1 MGSLVCEAKGN
12 MLIDNDMSEQIK
24 IQLPDGSVR
33 EVAQGT
39 TPFDVAMSISP
50 RLAAAVVV
58 ARIRPLTTPV
68 VAGETAVEEADEA
81 QTEAGMYGSASE
93 LGERL
98 VDLAAPLNEDVA
110 LELLK
115 ESDEAALKVVRHS
128 AAHVMATAILELFPE
143 TKLGHGPA
151 TDNGFFYDV
160 YRETPFTE
168 DDLAAIEKRMAE
180 VVARDETFVRE
191 QESREMG
198 LKDYAEHGDFMKV
211 HFIERFTKP
220 GDEISL
226 YRNGKFVDF
235 CRGPHVPSTGR
246 VKAFK
251 VTSVAGA
258 YWLGDEKNQQL
269 QRIYGT
275 AFFNAKDMDAHFKR
289 LEEIKARDH
298 RVLGK
303 QLDLFSIQ
311 EVAGAGL
318 IFWHPKGGLIRKTM
332 EDWMRDE
339 CIRRGYEMVF
349 TPHIMRREL
358 WKVSGHEGFYSQN
371 MYPPMELD
379 DAEYRLKPMNC
390 PGHILIYKNSPKSYR
405 DLPQRYAELGNVY
418 RYERSG
424 TMHGLLRVRGFT
436 QDDAHIFCTPEQI
449 ESEIAACVEFAD
461 EVLKA
466 FGFAEFKV
474 ELSTWDPKDQKSYVG
489 SPEHWETA
497 VGSLKKVLDAKAI
510 PYREIPGEAAFYG
523 PKIDIKLVDVLGRL
537 WQLSTVQFDFNLPQ
551 RFELEYTGEDGEK
564 HRPVMVHRALFG
576 SVERFFGVL
585 IEHYAGA
592 FPLWLAPV
600 QVGLVPI
607 SEKHVEYARA
617 VKAKL
622 EVAGLRVELDARNE
636 KMNAK
641 IREFTLQKVPFVLVM
656 GDKEAEQREVNVR
669 VRGGGVQG
677 TFPLSEFIANA
688 TTLITRKELNLSDTP
703 KWHDAVLKAVQSF
716 PTDQFDLNDLYDL
729 RDEFA
734 SIFPNNRHVNEKL
747 RQQLQTLRD
756 EGIIQFLDNEGNYKR
771 IK

>member
-1 MGSLVCEAKGN
+1 VSN
-12 MLIDNDMSEQIK
+12 QIK
-24 IQLPDGSVR
+24 IQLPDGSIR
-33 EVAQGT
+33 EVPNGT
-39 TPFDVAMSISP
+39 TLFDIANSISP

-58 ARIRPLTTPV
+58 ARIKPLTPV
-68 VAGETAVEEADEA
+68 AASANETSLEASEEA
-81 QTEAGMYGSASE
+81 MYASASTQA
-93 LGERL
+93 ERI
-98 VDLAAPLNEDVA
+98 VDLSAPLHEDVA

-115 ESDEAALKVVRHS
+115 ENDPAALRVVRHS

-160 YRETPFTE
+160 YREVPFTE
-168 DDLAAIEKRMAE
+168 ADLAAIEARMAE
-180 VVARDETFVRE
+180 VVARDEKFVRVE
-191 QESREMG
+191 EPRE
-198 LKDYAEHGDFMKV
+198 KAIADYKANAEFMKL

-226 YRNGKFVDF
+226 YKNGNFTDF

-251 VTSVAGA
+251 VMSIAGA
-258 YWLGDEKNQQL
+258 YWLGNENNQQL

-275 AFFNAKDMDAHFKR
+275 AFFNPKDLEAHFKH
-289 LEEIKARDH
+289 LEEIKTRDH

-339 CIRRGYEMVF
+339 CVRRGYHLVF

-358 WKVSGHEGFYSQN
+358 WKISGHEGYYSDN

-390 PGHILIYKNSPKSYR
+390 PGHILIYKNSPRSYR

-449 ESEIAACVEFAD
+449 EDEVVACIEFAQS
-461 EVLKA
+461 VLTT
-466 FGFAEFKV
+466 FGFADFRV
-474 ELSTWDPKDQKSYVG
+474 ELSTWDPTKPSDYSGNAEAWQRA
-489 SPEHWETA
+489 TD
-497 VGSLKKVLDAKAI
+497 SLKSALARKHI
-510 PYREIPGEAAFYG
+510 PFTEIPGEAAFYG
-523 PKIDIKLVDVLGRL
+523 PKIDVKLVDVLGRL
-537 WQLSTVQFDFNLPQ
+537 WQLSTVQFDFNLPA
-551 RFELEYTGEDGEK
+551 RFELEYIGEDGAP
-564 HRPVMVHRALFG
+564 HQPVMVHRALFG

-607 SEKHVEYARA
+607 SEKHHDYAGSVQQR
-617 VKAKL
+617 L
-622 EVAGLRVELDARNE
+622 EAAGLRVEADLSNQ

-641 IREFTLQKVPFVLVM
+641 IRDFGLQKIPFILIL
-656 GDKEAEQREVNVR
+656 GDKESASDSVSVR
-669 VRGGGVQG
+669 VRAKGDEGSA
-677 TFPLSEFIANA
+677 TLDAFIDRAKK
-688 TTLITRKELNLSDTP
+688 LITNHTMELS
-703 KWHDAVLKAVQSF
+703 
-716 PTDQFDLNDLYDL
+716 
-729 RDEFA
+729 
-734 SIFPNNRHVNEKL
+734 
-747 RQQLQTLRD
+747 
-756 EGIIQFLDNEGNYKR
+756 
-771 IK
+771 

>member
-1 MGSLVCEAKGN
+1 MLPVLLKLVRGPQSKYAKE
-12 MLIDNDMSEQIK
+12 IAIMSEQMIK
-24 IQLPDGSVR
+24 VQLPDGSVR

-39 TPFDVAMSISP
+39 TPYDVAMSISP

-58 ARIRPLTTPV
+58 ARIRPLTLV
-68 VAGETAVEEADEA
+68 TATTTGTEEEGSEA
-81 QTEAGMYGSASE
+81 AMYSAAEA
-93 LGERL
+93 GERL
-98 VDLAAPLNEDVA
+98 VDLTAPLKEDVA

-115 ESDEAALKVVRHS
+115 ETDEAALKVVRHS

-151 TDNGFFYDV
+151 TDSGFFYDV

-168 DDLAAIEKRMAE
+168 DDLAAIEKKMAE
-180 VVARDETFVRE
+180 VVARDEKFVRE
-191 QESREMG
+191 HERREKG
-198 LKDYAEHGDFMKV
+198 LTDYAAQGEFMKV
-211 HFIERFTKP
+211 YFIEKFTKP

-226 YRNGKFVDF
+226 YRNGEFADF

-269 QRIYGT
+269 QRVYGT
-275 AFFNAKDMDAHFKR
+275 AFYNAKDMDAHFKR

-318 IFWHPKGGLIRKTM
+318 IFWHPKGGIIRKAM

-339 CIRRGYEMVF
+339 CIRRGYQMVF

-358 WKVSGHEGFYSQN
+358 WKISGHEGFYSQN

-405 DLPQRYAELGNVY
+405 DLPARYAELGNVY

-436 QDDAHIFCTPEQI
+436 QDDAHIFCTPGQI
-449 ESEIAACVEFAD
+449 EGEIEDCLDFA
-461 EVLKA
+461 EAVLKT
-466 FGFAEFKV
+466 FGFNEYRV
-474 ELSTWDPKDQKSYVG
+474 ELSLRDPKKANEFVGNAAEWEKAEAVLKDVLTRRSVSFKS
-489 SPEHWETA
+489 
-497 VGSLKKVLDAKAI
+497 
-510 PYREIPGEAAFYG
+510 IPGEGAFYG

-564 HRPVMVHRALFG
+564 HRPVMAHRALFG

-607 SEKHVEYARA
+607 SEKHIEYAQS

-622 EVAGLRVELDARNE
+622 EAAGLRVELDSRNE

-641 IREFTLQKVPFVLVM
+641 IREFTLEKVPFVLVM
-656 GDKEAEQREVNVR
+656 GDKEAASEAVSVR
-669 VRGGGVQG
+669 TRGKGDEG
-677 TFPLSEFIANA
+677 SASIDSFIARAQGLLSSRSA
-688 TTLITRKELNLSDTP
+688 TL
-703 KWHDAVLKAVQSF
+703 
-716 PTDQFDLNDLYDL
+716 
-729 RDEFA
+729 
-734 SIFPNNRHVNEKL
+734 
-747 RQQLQTLRD
+747 
-756 EGIIQFLDNEGNYKR
+756 
-771 IK
+771 